1 MEYDLASVDYI
12 LETTRSVRKR
22 LDLTRPV
29 DRDVVMQCLDIAL
42 QAPTGSNAQGW
53 MWLIVTDAD
62 KKSQIGEYYNK
73 AFDAYLKR
81 VKTAR
86 PGNQAPTDQ
95 EKLVSSAAYLADHM
109 GEVPMMIFACIQGR
123 AKKNHIAAGLYGSI
137 IPAAWSL
144 MLALRARG
152 IGAAWTTLHLAYEKE
167 CNEILGIP
175 KNVTTAVLLPV
186 AYFTGETFKKAKRVP
201 ARELTYWE
209 SWGAKGDQDV
219 RVP

>member
-29 DRDVVMQCLDIAL
+29 ERDVVMQCLDIAL

-73 AFDAYLKR
+73 AFDAYLKWSET
-81 VKTAR
+81 VR
-86 PGNQAPTDQ
+86 PGNQTPTDQ

-123 AKKNHIAAGLYGSI
+123 AEKNHIAAGLYGSI

-152 IGAAWTTLHLAYEKE
+152 IGAPWTTWTGLSNTHQQ
-167 CNEILGIP
+167 IL
-175 KNVTTAVLLPV
+175 TM
-186 AYFTGETFKKAKRVP
+186 R
-201 ARELTYWE
+201 
-209 SWGAKGDQDV
+209 
-219 RVP
+219 

>member
-1 MEYDLASVDYI
+1 MKYDLTSVDYI

-29 DRDVVMQCLDIAL
+29 DAEVVKKCLEIAI

-53 MWLIVTDAD
+53 KWLIVTDPD
-62 KKSQIGEYYNK
+62 KKSQIGDYYK
-73 AFDAYLKR
+73 KSFSAYVKR
-81 VKTAR
+81 GR
-86 PGNQAPTDQ
+86 PAPPGDHSPTDR
-95 EKLVSSAAYLADHM
+95 EKLVSSASYLADHM

-123 AKKNHIAAGLYGSI
+123 AENPGSAAGLYGSI

-152 IGAAWTTLHLAYEKE
+152 IGAAWTTLHLTYEKE

-175 KNVTTAVLLPV
+175 SDVTTGVLLPV
-186 AYFTGETFKKAKRVP
+186 AYFTGKTFKKAKRVP
-201 ARELTYWE
+201 VDELTYWE
-209 SWGAKGDQDV
+209 TWGARDG
-219 RVP
+219 